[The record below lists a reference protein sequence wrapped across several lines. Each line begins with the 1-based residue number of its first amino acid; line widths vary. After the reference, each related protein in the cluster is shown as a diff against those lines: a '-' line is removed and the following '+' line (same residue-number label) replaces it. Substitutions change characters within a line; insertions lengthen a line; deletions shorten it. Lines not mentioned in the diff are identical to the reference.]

1 VERRRDERDFYKDII
16 RRAKA
21 MRDRAADQLRGARST
36 AKDERGETDMA
47 ATPRKRPRRK

>member
-21 MRDRAADQLRGARST
+21 MRERAAEQLRGARSS
-36 AKDERGETDMA
+36 AKDETGETDMA
-47 ATPRKRPRRK
+47 ARARQRHRRK